1 MAEVFVEVAGRT
13 YPLTCRDGEEA
24 HLRRIAG
31 LVDAKARDAQRAV
44 GDGVSETR
52 QMLLAAL
59 LLADEINDRRMAE
72 SVPPAPPPAAD
83 PQPDPGAD
91 LVPLID
97 ILAERMELLAERLEN
112 SPKHA

>member
-24 HLRRIAG
+24 HLRLIAG
-31 LVDAKARDAQRAV
+31 LVDAKASDAQRAV
-44 GDGVSETR
+44 GAGVSETR

-59 LLADEINDRRMAE
+59 LLADELNDRRMADAAPQ
-72 SVPPAPPPAAD
+72 SPPPAPDSAS
-83 PQPDPGAD
+83 D

-97 ILAERMELLAERLEN
+97 ILAGRMELLAERLEN
-112 SPKHA
+112 SPKNA

>member
-1 MAEVFVEVAGRT
+1 MAEVTVEVAGRT

-24 HLRRIAG
+24 HLRLIAG

-44 GDGVSETR
+44 GAGVSETR

-59 LLADEINDRRMAE
+59 LLADELNDRRMADAAPQ
-72 SVPPAPPPAAD
+72 SPPPAP
-83 PQPDPGAD
+83 D

-97 ILAERMELLAERLEN
+97 ILAGRMEMLAERLEN
-112 SPKHA
+112 SPKNA